1 MADSDDVKA
10 ILARGR
16 ITAEDVL
23 KLRHRVF
30 WKGAVTREDA
40 EMVFA
45 LNERLGERADA
56 SWAEFF
62 VEAVV
67 DHLVLQTQ
75 PKGYMSDENAAWL
88 VERISRDGRVES
100 ATELELLV
108 EILERAET
116 SPAALTMFALDQV
129 KWGVLKGEGQ
139 VGRGRTLEPGVV
151 GDAEVELLRRI
162 LYAAGGDGNVAV
174 TRAEAELLFDIN
186 DATSE
191 AENCPAWSDL
201 FVKAIANFLMAY
213 SGYQPPSRAEALR
226 REVWL
231 DTPSPGVGGFM
242 SQMLAG
248 GLGAVWDAYTQAE
261 EADAAA
267 RGLRR
272 EQLAA
277 EAPQITDD
285 EARWIAERIGR
296 DGLIH
301 ENELALL
308 NFLKSKHA
316 SLPPKLQSVLEQ
328 AAA

>member
-1 MADSDDVKA
+1 MADSSDVKA

-16 ITAEDVL
+16 ISADDVL

-30 WKGAVTREDA
+30 WKGSVTREDA

-56 SWAEFF
+56 SWADFF

-67 DHLVLQTQ
+67 DYLVFQTE
-75 PKGYMSDENAAWL
+75 PKGYMSDENGQWL
-88 VERISRDGRVES
+88 IERISRDGRVET
-100 ATELELLV
+100 ATELALLV
-108 EILERAET
+108 KTLERAKA
-116 SPAALTMFALDQV
+116 SPAPLTMFALDQV

-151 GDAEVELLRRI
+151 GEAEVELLRRI
-162 LYAAGGDGNVAV
+162 LYAAGGDGNVAI
-174 TRAEAELLFDIN
+174 TQAEAELLFDIN

-213 SGYQPPSRAEALR
+213 SGYQVPSRAEALR
-226 REVWL
+226 REAWL
-231 DTPSPGVGGFM
+231 DSPSPGVGGFM

-248 GLGAVWDAYTQAE
+248 GLAAVWDAYKQSDA
-261 EADAAA
+261 ADAAA
-267 RGLRR
+267 RSAQR
-272 EQLAA
+272 ERGVA
-277 EAPQITDD
+277 EAARLTEI
-285 EARWIAERIGR
+285 EARWVAERIGR

-308 NFLKSKHA
+308 NFLKGKHA
-316 SLPPKLQSVLEQ
+316 SLPPKLQALMQ
-328 AAA
+328 KAAA